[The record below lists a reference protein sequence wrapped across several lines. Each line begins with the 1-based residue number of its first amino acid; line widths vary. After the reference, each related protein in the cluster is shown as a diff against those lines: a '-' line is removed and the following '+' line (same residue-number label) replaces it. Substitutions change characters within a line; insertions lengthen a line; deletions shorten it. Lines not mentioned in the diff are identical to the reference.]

1 MRTQGLRNLARKP
14 IATHAPLTCAAA
26 AIQSVLMARIGIIGT
41 GWGARVQAPSFR
53 EAGLEVVSIA
63 GYRPANTKKIASELS
78 LKPFDDWREL
88 IADASIDL
96 ISIVTPPS
104 EHLEMA
110 TAALSAGK
118 HVLCEKPTARNVAEA
133 EQLVEVGRRAPDR
146 IALIDHELRFLPS
159 FRAARERMRDLGA
172 IRYVETRYSSP
183 GRGDRSR
190 EWNWWNDTDRG
201 GGVWGAVGSHFV
213 DTLRYLGMEVDAVQA
228 ALRSVIAERPFD
240 GGVKAVTSDDFAAVN
255 LRMRNGALA
264 VMTFSVVSAGPDEAS
279 TITIHGDEGAIRL
292 VGEELLVA
300 MRGEPFTREAGDVMA
315 ERKGNSFGGAF
326 GSGTLALGRALR
338 AAIDDGDRAALA
350 PAATFE
356 DGLQQQRVL
365 DAARRSNANEGRW
378 EGV

>member
-1 MRTQGLRNLARKP
+1 
-14 IATHAPLTCAAA
+14 
-26 AIQSVLMARIGIIGT
+26 MARIGIIGT
-41 GWGARVQAPSFR
+41 GWGARVQVPSFR
-53 EAGLEVVSIA
+53 EAGLEVVALA
-63 GYRPANTKKIASELS
+63 GHRPANTKKIASELG

-88 IADASIDL
+88 IADPTIDL
-96 ISIVTPPS
+96 VSIVTPPS

-110 TAALSAGK
+110 SSALSAGK
-118 HVLCEKPTARNVAEA
+118 HVLCEKPTARNAAEA
-133 EQLVEVGRRAPDR
+133 ERLVEVARGAPDR

-159 FRAARERMRDLGA
+159 FRAARDRMRDLGG

-190 EWNWWNDTDRG
+190 EWNWWNDASRG

-213 DTLRYLGMEVDAVQA
+213 DTLRYLGMEVEAAQA
-228 ALRSVIAERPFD
+228 ALRSVIAARPFE
-240 GGVKAVTSDDFAAVN
+240 GGTHAVTSDDFASVT
-255 LRMRNGALA
+255 LRMQGGALA
-264 VMTFSVVSAGPDEAS
+264 AMTFSVVSAGPDESSA
-279 TITIHGDEGAIRL
+279 ITVHGEEGAIRL
-292 VGEELLVA
+292 IGEELLVA
-300 MRGEPFTREAGDVMA
+300 MRGEPFTRQSGQVMT

-365 DAARRSNANEGRW
+365 DAARRSDANQGRW
-378 EGV
+378 ETV